1 MAKKAR
7 KQVRRATRG
16 KPVRVRTRVQLNK
29 LIGQRVREERVRKNI
44 KLRELSDS
52 VGLTTSQLSQ
62 VELGK
67 NAASVW
73 ALVRIANSLGVR
85 VSTFLADV

>member
-1 MAKKAR
+1 MAKKTR
-7 KQVRRATRG
+7 KKVRKATQR
-16 KPVRVRTRVQLNK
+16 KRVRVRTRVQLNK
-29 LIGQRVREERVRKNI
+29 LIGQRIRETRLRRNI
-44 KLRELSDS
+44 RLRELSDS

-67 NAASVW
+67 NAASIW

-85 VSTFLADV
+85 VSVFLTDV